1 MGRSFLK
8 ERAFYLS
15 SPNIEAIMRF
25 IYRGVRYEA
34 TPATL
39 EVREGA
45 VTGKYRGADWRSH
58 ELVAALPAQPMHH
71 LKYRGVPYTT
81 GETVETGEVVLQPQT
96 TIGGRSRVLP
106 GMARV
111 QLDRLHKANIERN
124 IVHRLEVA
132 KAHHDNALVALLERE
147 LTLCR

>member
-39 EVREGA
+39 EVREGS

-58 ELVAALPAQPMHH
+58 ELVAALPAQPVHH
-71 LKYRGVPYTT
+71 LKYRGVPYNT
-81 GETVETGEVVLQPQT
+81 GEIGEVVLQPQT
-96 TIGGRSRVLP
+96 TIGGRNRIMP
-106 GMARV
+106 GMARLQV
-111 QLDRLHKANIERN
+111 DRLHKANIERN
-124 IVHRLEVA
+124 IAHRLEVA
-132 KAHHDNALVALLERE
+132 KAHHDNTLVALLERE